1 MRFANVDKDFLSKV
15 KEGDITMNNRNLELT
30 INSGRIYEAMDEIAK
45 AEQDFKD
52 NLQKVYNNTKLSDEG
67 KKAEEALYSSRYVE
81 TCKKCK
87 ENMQE
92 AITTLQNAV
101 ITDEFRPSQEM
112 DSTID
117 FITTMKAGGCLSP
130 RLLDEQLAKFKGQEM
145 NLIFLREKL
154 KDCVGASPFDKFT
167 FSGYSTGDIDNPPQF
182 IEPTEYFNQL
192 RTALEKNDSTTA
204 HYLMDGLES
213 RLGIESVAGRE
224 YRERQAMNDCTTDTI
239 I

>member
-1 MRFANVDKDFLSKV
+1 
-15 KEGDITMNNRNLELT
+15 
-30 INSGRIYEAMDEIAK
+30 
-45 AEQDFKD
+45 
-52 NLQKVYNNTKLSDEG
+52 
-67 KKAEEALYSSRYVE
+67 
-81 TCKKCK
+81 
-87 ENMQE
+87 MQE
-92 AITTLQNAV
+92 AVTELQNAV

-117 FITTMKAGGCLSP
+117 FIRVMKKGGCLSP
-130 RLLDEQLAKFKGQEM
+130 RLLDEQLAKFKGQEV

-154 KDCVGASPFDKFT
+154 KDCIGTSPFDKFT

-192 RTALEKNDSTTA
+192 RTALEKGDSTTA
-204 HYLMDGLES
+204 HYLMNGVES

>member
-1 MRFANVDKDFLSKV
+1 
-15 KEGDITMNNRNLELT
+15 MNNIGLT

-92 AITTLQNAV
+92 ALTELQNTV
-101 ITDEFRPSQEM
+101 NGTQFTPSQEM
-112 DSTID
+112 RDTID
-117 FITTMKAGGCLSP
+117 FIETMKAGGCLSG
-130 RLLDEQLAKFKGQEM
+130 RILNEQLSKFKGQEM
-145 NLIFLREKL
+145 NLIYLREKL
-154 KDCVGASPFDKFT
+154 KDCIGTAVFDKFT

-213 RLGIESVAGRE
+213 RLGIESVAGKK
-224 YRERQAMNDCTTDTI
+224 YRQAMNDCTTDTI

>member
-1 MRFANVDKDFLSKV
+1 
-15 KEGDITMNNRNLELT
+15 
-30 INSGRIYEAMDEIAK
+30 
-45 AEQDFKD
+45 
-52 NLQKVYNNTKLSDEG
+52 
-67 KKAEEALYSSRYVE
+67 
-81 TCKKCK
+81 
-87 ENMQE
+87 MQE

-101 ITDEFRPSQEM
+101 VTDEFRPSQEM

-117 FITTMKAGGCLSP
+117 FIKTMKAGGCLSD
-130 RLLDEQLAKFKGQEM
+130 RVLNGQLSKFKGQEM
-145 NLIFLREKL
+145 NLIYLREKL

-213 RLGIESVAGRE
+213 RLGIESVAGKK
-224 YRERQAMNDCTTDTI
+224 YREQAMNDCTTDTI

>member
-1 MRFANVDKDFLSKV
+1 
-15 KEGDITMNNRNLELT
+15 MNNRNNLELS

-52 NLQKVYNNTKLSDEG
+52 NLQKVYNNTRLSDEG
-67 KKAEEALYSSRYVE
+67 KEEYELLWRNKYEE
-81 TCKKCK
+81 TCKKAN
-87 ENMQE
+87 EDMQE

-101 ITDEFRPSQEM
+101 VTDEFRPSPEM
-112 DSTID
+112 DSTVD
-117 FITTMKAGGCLSP
+117 FIETMKAGGCLSD
-130 RLLDEQLAKFKGQEM
+130 RILNEQLSKFKGQEM
-145 NLIFLREKL
+145 NLIYLREKL
-154 KDCVGASPFDKFT
+154 KNCIGVEVFDKYT

-213 RLGIESVAGRE
+213 RLGIASSAGE
-224 YRERQAMNDCTTDTI
+224 KYRERAMNDCTTDTI